1 MYISLFDMYKIG
13 IGPSSS
19 HTFGPMVAAA
29 RFMDALTQKGLLER
43 TGNIV
48 ASLHGSLGA
57 TGKGHLSDVALLLGF
72 CGFLPQNVP
81 LETIE
86 ALTTTW
92 KSKGIATH
100 GKHSFA
106 LEVNFESTSLPLH
119 ENGMRF
125 MAKAGE
131 ETLYESVYY
140 STGGGFIHEENA
152 PQETHHAPA
161 VPYPF
166 ETASALLAHCKERSL
181 RACLLANELAL
192 HPQGEI
198 DGYAE
203 ALWHTMQEGMQRGM
217 GQEGV
222 LPAPTALARRAHTLH
237 KALQNP
243 NPKASAL
250 MVQMDW
256 VNLFAMA
263 VSEENANGGRVVTA
277 PTNGACGIVPAVLM
291 YIHKFIEPLDG
302 PALLRFFLVSS
313 AIGGLF
319 KRNASISGAEVG
331 CQGEVGVASSM
342 AAAGLAELLG
352 ASPQSVMMAAEIAM
366 EHHLGLTC
374 DPVNGQVQ
382 IPCIERNGLAAVTA
396 INAASMALARN
407 DAPARVSLDQV
418 VEAMR
423 QTGKD
428 MNPKYRET
436 SCGGLAVV
444 L

>member
-1 MYISLFDMYKIG
+1 MYISLFDLYKIG

-29 RFMDALTQKGLLER
+29 RFMDALKTKGLLER
-43 TGNIV
+43 TTGLV

-57 TGKGHLSDVALLLGF
+57 TGKGHLSDVGLLLGF
-72 CGFLPQNVP
+72 CGFSPKDIPVEAIETLTKAWKTQGTIVHGDHVLSLTIHFKNDPLP
-81 LETIE
+81 
-86 ALTTTW
+86 
-92 KSKGIATH
+92 H
-100 GKHSFA
+100 
-106 LEVNFESTSLPLH
+106 H

-125 MAKAGE
+125 VAKADE
-131 ETLYESVYY
+131 EKVFESVFY
-140 STGGGFIHEENA
+140 STGGGFIHEENSV
-152 PQETHHAPA
+152 QEAHDEPL

-166 ETASALLAHCKERSL
+166 ENALTLLTHCKERSL
-181 RACLLANELAL
+181 SACLLANELAF
-192 HPQGEI
+192 HTQEEI
-198 DGYAE
+198 DAYVD
-203 ALWHTMQEGMQRGM
+203 ALWRTMQEGMERGM
-217 GQEGV
+217 GQEGA
-222 LPAPTALARRAHTLH
+222 LPAPTALTRRARTLYL
-237 KALQNP
+237 ALQNP
-243 NPKASAL
+243 KHKASAL

-291 YIHKFIEPLDG
+291 YIHKFIEPLDA

-342 AAAGLAELLG
+342 AAAGLAEFLG

-407 DAPARVSLDQV
+407 DAPARVTLDQV

-444 L
+444 F

>member
-1 MYISLFDMYKIG
+1 
-13 IGPSSS
+13 
-19 HTFGPMVAAA
+19 
-29 RFMDALTQKGLLER
+29 
-43 TGNIV
+43 
-48 ASLHGSLGA
+48 
-57 TGKGHLSDVALLLGF
+57 
-72 CGFLPQNVP
+72 
-81 LETIE
+81 
-86 ALTTTW
+86 
-92 KSKGIATH
+92 
-100 GKHSFA
+100 
-106 LEVNFESTSLPLH
+106 
-119 ENGMRF
+119 
-125 MAKAGE
+125 
-131 ETLYESVYY
+131 
-140 STGGGFIHEENA
+140 
-152 PQETHHAPA
+152 
-161 VPYPF
+161 
-166 ETASALLAHCKERSL
+166 
-181 RACLLANELAL
+181 
-192 HPQGEI
+192 
-198 DGYAE
+198 
-203 ALWHTMQEGMQRGM
+203 MQEGMQRGM

-291 YIHKFIEPLDG
+291 YIHKFIEPLNADT
-302 PALLRFFLVSS
+302 LLRFFLVSS

-331 CQGEVGVASSM
+331 CQGEVGV
-342 AAAGLAELLG
+342 
-352 ASPQSVMMAAEIAM
+352 
-366 EHHLGLTC
+366 
-374 DPVNGQVQ
+374 
-382 IPCIERNGLAAVTA
+382 
-396 INAASMALARN
+396 ASMALARN